1 MKSIQFK
8 QLAGQMTD
16 SALQAVDP
24 YRLIKSQVHL
34 QQQNFIFHN
43 QKIDLTLFER
53 IYILGAGK
61 AAAPMAAAFEELL
74 GNYLSAGAV
83 IVKYGHGVP
92 LAKIKLL
99 EAAHPVP
106 DQQTLSGSA
115 ELLKI
120 ARKATE
126 KDLVIFLLSGG
137 GSSLFEQLP
146 ENINLDR
153 LSVFNEQLLSC
164 GASIEEINTLRKHIS
179 LVKGGRFAGI
189 VSPARLLTFILSDVI
204 GDPIESIASGPTA
217 ADSSTF
223 SDVRNILNKYNL
235 RGKIPKSI
243 LSEYE
248 MGLKGQVEETPKPG
262 ASPFNNVQNIIVGN
276 NQLALDNLQ
285 KTAADAGFK
294 AQILTNRLQ
303 GEAREI
309 AKFWAALIES
319 AILTKKTE
327 SESICLITGG
337 EPTVTIQGSGLGGR
351 NQELALAVLQQ
362 LKHIKQP
369 FYFCSIGTDGTDG
382 PTDAAGA
389 WIDQLSFELS
399 QKANLDILAYLNNN
413 DSYHF
418 FDKLGQ
424 LIKTGPTGTN
434 VMDMMFC
441 LL

>member
-1 MKSIQFK
+1 MISVQFK
-8 QLAGQMTD
+8 QLAKQMTD

-24 YRLIKSQVHL
+24 YRLIKNQVYFKEAH
-34 QQQNFIFHN
+34 FIFHN
-43 QKIDLTLFER
+43 QKIDLNLFEH

-61 AAAPMAAAFEELL
+61 AAAHMASAFEELL
-74 GNYLSAGAV
+74 GNYLTTGAV
-83 IVKYGHGVP
+83 IVKYGHGAP
-92 LAKIKLL
+92 LVKTKLF
-99 EAAHPVP
+99 EAAHPLP

-115 ELLKI
+115 ELLKL

-137 GSSLFEQLP
+137 GSALFEQLP
-146 ENINLDR
+146 ENINLDQ

-164 GASIEEINTLRKHIS
+164 GASIEEINILRKHIS
-179 LVKGGRFAGI
+179 LVKGGRFVGI
-189 VSPARLLTFILSDVI
+189 VSPARLFTFILSDVI

-223 SDVRNILNKYNL
+223 NDVRNIINKYNL
-235 RGKIPKSI
+235 WGKIPKSI
-243 LSEYE
+243 LYE
-248 MGLKGQVEETPKPG
+248 FEKGLMGQVEETPKPG
-262 ASPFNNVQNIIVGN
+262 TSSIKNVQNIIVGN

-285 KTAADAGFK
+285 KVAANAGFNV
-294 AQILTNRLQ
+294 QILTDRLQ

-319 AILTKKTE
+319 AIINKKSK

-337 EPTVTIQGSGLGGR
+337 EPTVTIRGNGLGGR
-351 NQELALAVLQQ
+351 NQELVLAVLQQ

-389 WIDQLSFELS
+389 WIDQHSYTLS
-399 QKANLDILAYLNNN
+399 QKANLDILTYLENN